1 MKKLCIGV
9 VGGSG
14 AVGRA
19 ALEYLHAQQRFQ
31 LRGGYRS
38 RAPLAVEATDAL
50 QWHAVDVE
58 DPASLARFCAGCDI
72 VLNTAGPSSRLG
84 DRVAR
89 AADVA
94 GADSVDA
101 FGGEHLERQLARQP
115 LSSGRRVIHSAG
127 SFPGLSGLLPRWL
140 AAQRF
145 DRVHTLRAWAGGREH
160 CTPGAGADVL
170 LSTVQGFGRA
180 GAAWIDGR
188 RVAGA
193 LPAMESVQI
202 AGFPGRVFA
211 QPFLSQEMERVAAAL
226 NLRHAQWHN
235 VSPSIHGTE
244 VIGRWSGRLAAM
256 ASIDDATLAQAVNE
270 LVLTAQR
277 DMAGGTPYYRLVLDM
292 DGERAGQPRRQR
304 AVLRCSDSYRL
315 SAAMATAAVL
325 ALADDT
331 PPEGVHCADGMLD
344 ADKVVAQLLAWHAI
358 DAIDV
363 VDLPLPQ
370 HAETS
375 PLAEEGVL

>member
-1 MKKLCIGV
+1 MKTLRIGV
-9 VGGSG
+9 VGASG
-14 AVGRA
+14 AVGHA
-19 ALEYLHAQQRFQ
+19 ALKYLQAQERFQ

-38 RAPLAVEATDAL
+38 RAPQDSGASEAL
-50 QWHAVDVE
+50 SWQAVDVE
-58 DPASLARFCAGCDI
+58 DPTSLTRFCEGCDI

-89 AADVA
+89 AADAA

-101 FGGEHLERQLARQP
+101 FGGEHLQRQLARQP
-115 LSSGRRVIHSAG
+115 LSAGRRVIHSAG

-140 AAQRF
+140 AARQF
-145 DRVHTLRAWAGGREH
+145 DRVHALRAWAGGREH

-188 RVAGA
+188 RVAGI

-202 AGFPGRVFA
+202 ASFPGRVFA
-211 QPFLSQEMERVAAAL
+211 QPFLSQEMEGVAIAL
-226 NLRHAQWHN
+226 GLRHAQWHN
-235 VSPSIHGTE
+235 VSPSIHATE

-256 ASIDDATLAQAVNE
+256 ASIDDAVLTQAVNE
-270 LVLTAQR
+270 LILTAQR
-277 DMAGGTPYYRLVLDM
+277 DMAGGTPYYRLVLEL
-292 DGERAGQPRRQR
+292 DGEHAGQPRRQR
-304 AVLRCSDSYRL
+304 AVLRSSDSYRL
-315 SAAMATAAVL
+315 SAAMAAATVL

-331 PPEGVHCADGMLD
+331 PPIGVHAADGILD
-344 ADKVVAQLLAWHAI
+344 ADNVVAQLLAWHAV

-363 VDLPLPQ
+363 VDLPLL
-370 HAETS
+370 HDAE
-375 PLAEEGVL
+375 PGVLAEEGVL